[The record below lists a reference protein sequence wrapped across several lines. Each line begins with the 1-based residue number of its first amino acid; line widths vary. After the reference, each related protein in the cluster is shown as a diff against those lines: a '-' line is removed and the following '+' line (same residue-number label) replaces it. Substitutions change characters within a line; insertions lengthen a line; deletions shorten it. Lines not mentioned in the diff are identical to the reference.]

1 MRRKNT
7 YARVT
12 GGYLVSTECE
22 PTINKDAITID
33 DCIVN
38 YNMKD
43 MEVVLDNGSVS
54 GFVRK

>member
-7 YARVT
+7 YPRVADC
-12 GGYLVSTECE
+12 YLASTECE
-22 PTINKDAITID
+22 TTINKDAITID

-43 MEVVLDNGSVS
+43 MEVVLENGSVS
-54 GFVRK
+54 GFVKK